1 MMAPA
6 SGCGPLAGIK
16 VLDLCTF
23 INGPAATC
31 QMAEQGADVIK
42 VEPGDGEAMRHTSGV
57 PGVLFTG
64 WEMFNRGKRSLTLDL
79 KHPGAAT
86 VMKRL
91 VEWAD
96 VLAENFRP
104 GVLERLGFGYDVCKK
119 WNPSII
125 YASNSGFGHAGE
137 WAERPSYD
145 GMAQAFTGVLTHNG
159 GGPSHAPREIGWTFS
174 DVVGANAFVNAILM
188 ALVHRERTGKGQLVL
203 CSQAGATLYFQRQ
216 EVATALN
223 NFAGRQ
229 RDDGRRPWERFV
241 FQQVHKA
248 SDGRWVCFSVTK
260 KEQLKRLVE
269 DALERPDLLTAE
281 VISRWPSPKRDVA
294 AKFRQDICNIIAK
307 NTSAHWI
314 SRMVASN
321 VPCAPVSTY
330 GELGSPSRALEST

>member
-1 MMAPA
+1 
-6 SGCGPLAGIK
+6 
-16 VLDLCTF
+16 
-23 INGPAATC
+23 
-31 QMAEQGADVIK
+31 
-42 VEPGDGEAMRHTSGV
+42 
-57 PGVLFTG
+57 
-64 WEMFNRGKRSLTLDL
+64 
-79 KHPGAAT
+79 
-86 VMKRL
+86 MKRL

-330 GELGSPSRALEST
+330 GELGSPLTSTGKHMRDNGVVVDVSHRDFGPLTVVAHPATFSASARPPVAAHAPNIGEHNQSILKNVLRFFRCQSALYVKAVPYQSPMVDGQHLRFY